1 MGAVFRPKDFGSNY
15 KKLIDNSM
23 NDLSPNTK
31 DDVYKLFNRWE
42 GTTSEEKLMKIIGPE
57 RMEKLL
63 KEIRKNLGTLNEDEK
78 EDVKNIFKDSLTF
91 D

>member
-42 GTTSEEKLMKIIGPE
+42 GTTSEEKLLKIIGPE

-63 KEIRKNLGTLNEDEK
+63 KEIRKNPGTLNEDEK

>member
-31 DDVYKLFNRWE
+31 DDVYKLFNTWE
-42 GTTSEEKLMKIIGPE
+42 GTTSEEKLLKIIGPE

-63 KEIRKNLGTLNEDEK
+63 KEIRKNLNTLNEDEK

>member
-1 MGAVFRPKDFGSNY
+1 MGAVFRPKDFGRNY
-15 KKLIDNSM
+15 KKLIDNSLK
-23 NDLSPNTK
+23 DLSPDIK
-31 DDVYKLFNRWE
+31 DDVYELFNTWE
-42 GTTSEEKLMKIIGPE
+42 GTTSEEKLIKMIGSE
-57 RMEKLL
+57 RMEKLS

>member
-1 MGAVFRPKDFGSNY
+1 MGAVFRPKDFGRNY
-15 KKLIDNSM
+15 KKLIYNSLEY
-23 NDLSPNTK
+23 LSPNTK
-31 DDVYKLFNRWE
+31 DDVYKLFNTWE

-57 RMEKLL
+57 RMEKLS

-78 EDVKNIFKDSLTF
+78 EEVKNIFKDSLTF